1 MVLILFLLAVESL
14 LLELEAWDEV
24 EHTEVDNVELKLVAT
39 EVVVIVS
46 EIVASGAILSFRFV

>member
-1 MVLILFLLAVESL
+1 MVLILFLFPVESF
-14 LLELEAWDEV
+14 LLELKAWDEL

-46 EIVASGAILSFRFV
+46 EIVASGAILSLRLV